1 MMHVEVTS
9 VVSGIRE
16 RLLGLCDTMEVRLHG
31 LLDSR
36 RRVSEDVHEIR
47 KLGKSLRGGLVLVG
61 MPGETVRAVVAVG
74 RMLAGQR
81 DAVSR
86 RKTWE
91 RLGWEEGPHGQ
102 DPSVRAVGAMLK
114 KLARS
119 AGRRPPEE
127 AVVWAEARIWEVRRA
142 LARSSEE
149 ELQAELPH
157 GVRRLKRRVCKR
169 LKHLGMRE
177 RDFPAFHAARK
188 SLKAWLGAQALLAE
202 PSDAECVALAEL
214 LGDEND
220 LSALEI
226 WLDSR
231 GFSTDM
237 SPVVWQLVNDRH
249 HKLRAK
255 IIEERDSA
263 KMC

>member
-1 MMHVEVTS
+1 MQEEVGS
-9 VVSGIRE
+9 VGSGIRE
-16 RLLGLCDTMEVRLHG
+16 RLLGLCDAMEVRLHG
-31 LLDSR
+31 LLDSKR
-36 RRVSEDVHEIR
+36 KVSEDVHEIR

-61 MPGETVRAVVAVG
+61 MPTEIVREVMAVG
-74 RMLAGQR
+74 RLLVGQR

-91 RLGWEEGPHGQ
+91 RLTWEEGPHGE
-102 DPSVRAVGAMLK
+102 DPGVRAVGAILE

-119 AGRRPPEE
+119 AGRRPPGE

-142 LARSSEE
+142 LARTSEE
-149 ELQAELPH
+149 EMQAELPH
-157 GVRRLKRRVCKR
+157 GVRRLKRRVGKR
-169 LKHLGMRE
+169 LKHLGMKK
-177 RDFPAFHAARK
+177 RDEPAFHETRK
-188 SLKAWLGAQALLAE
+188 ALKAWLGAQALLGE
-202 PSDAECVALAEL
+202 PADEECAKLAEL

-226 WLDSR
+226 WLDAH
-231 GFSTDM
+231 GFSQDM
-237 SPVVWQLVNDRH
+237 APVVWYRVDDRH

-255 IIEERDSA
+255 ILEERDSA